1 MYAVHILASSPHTQI
16 AIESEDVEE
25 VEWRMTLRF
34 LVEIY
39 SKQQGQLLTWRMQ
52 RERDYRKKLM
62 SLHCGVLGCYI
73 HPEVN
78 VYQTGGHMVSCM
90 GNHVCLHIS
99 INAVFSWR

>member
-1 MYAVHILASSPHTQI
+1 MYAVHILASSPRTQI

-52 RERDYRKKLM
+52 RERDYRRKLM
-62 SLHCGVLGCYI
+62 SLQCGVLGC
-73 HPEVN
+73 
-78 VYQTGGHMVSCM
+78 
-90 GNHVCLHIS
+90 
-99 INAVFSWR
+99 